1 MTVRRD
7 LAQLAL
13 EGRLKRVHGGAV
25 SERDEPP
32 FEQIAVERLAEKDAD
47 RPRRRERSSP
57 TGRR

>member
-1 MTVRRD
+1 MRRD

-25 SERDEPP
+25 SEREEPP

-47 RPRRRERSSP
+47 RARGRERSS
-57 TGRR
+57 TTARR